1 MLHTVNQ
8 VYNPCNILKNSKM
21 QWDIVDNLFT
31 LSEVC
36 TQLIRSF
43 GVFKGKLFPTQIIT
57 CKYLRTL
64 PFPYFRKCHNLWSVS
79 KPNSLAWANTH
90 ILVYTTTSILPPT
103 QVFSKNTHR
112 INALFGRT
120 STISRRLPNRNE
132 TFKISWIFH
141 YS

>member
-8 VYNPCNILKNSKM
+8 VHNPCNILKNSKM

-57 CKYLRTL
+57 RKYLRTL

-90 ILVYTTTSILPPT
+90 LLVYSILPPT
-103 QVFSKNTHR
+103 QVFSKNTHG
-112 INALFGRT
+112 INALFGRAT
-120 STISRRLPNRNE
+120 TISRRLPNRNE
-132 TFKISWIFH
+132 TFKISWIFD